1 MKLKVVLFL
10 VVVFLISCSFEVLE
24 TELVKEDVNSPV
36 VYFCPSD
43 DCEGVFLK
51 YINNAEESIHCA
63 LFDLDLEWVLSS
75 LSKKSEE
82 IDVKIVVDDN
92 NWNEN
97 FSGKG
102 IIKDSSSQL
111 SHNKFCVFDR
121 KILWTGSFNPT
132 FNGAYKNNNNII
144 VIESLNL
151 ANNYELEFEELWNYN
166 FGKGR
171 ETVEPIVYLNEKKYA
186 SYFCPEDNCKY
197 KVVEELKL
205 SEKSIYFMVFSF
217 TDFDIADLLI
227 VKNKEVEIKGVLE
240 SKRVNMQYNQY
251 KKLVENDVNV
261 RKDSNS
267 FIMHHKVFI
276 IDNNTVIT
284 GSYNP
289 TKAGNTKNDENIL
302 IIKDK
307 KVVSRYLK
315 EFESV
320 FVSSLE

>member
-1 MKLKVVLFL
+1 MKKFIIFL
-10 VVVFLISCSFEVLE
+10 TLTLILISVYFNFDDEP
-24 TELVKEDVNSPV
+24 TKFVNDIV
-36 VYFCPSD
+36 EEGDINVYFCPGENCFYSYLKEIKNSQRVYCAFYDINHNELISLLKSKGNVKLYVDEYEDVRNLDFVKKD
-43 DCEGVFLK
+43 D
-51 YINNAEESIHCA
+51 
-63 LFDLDLEWVLSS
+63 
-75 LSKKSEE
+75 KSA
-82 IDVKIVVDDN
+82 
-92 NWNEN
+92 
-97 FSGKG
+97 
-102 IIKDSSSQL
+102 L